1 MRWRKGNG
9 DLGAVKAL
17 PIFAPMG
24 RLRTVTMVTFLAWS
38 ATPASSRAQI
48 AAVNGLRDRIG
59 ARIARVAGAEVAV
72 SCRDLATGDSLDIG
86 ANVDFHP
93 PSTMKIPVMLEVLR
107 APQTGRLPFDPPI
120 LLLNHPHPPL
130 DPSP

>member
-1 MRWRKGNG
+1 MSCRKGNG

-38 ATPASSRAQI
+38 ATPASSHAQN

-59 ARIARVAGAEVAV
+59 ARVARVGGAEVAV
-72 SCRDLATGDSLDIG
+72 RFPDLAAGDSLDIG
-86 ANVDFHP
+86 ANADVHP
-93 PSTMKIPVMLEVLR
+93 PRPMKNPANIRVLPG
-107 APQTGRLPFDPPI
+107 PQTGDVALAQYDV
-120 LLLNHPHPPL
+120 LGDH
-130 DPSP
+130 

>member
-1 MRWRKGNG
+1 MSCRKGNG

-38 ATPASSRAQI
+38 ATPASSHAQN

-59 ARIARVAGAEVAV
+59 ARVARVGGAEVAV
-72 SCRDLATGDSLDIG
+72 SFRGLAGGGSLDIR
-86 ANVDFHP
+86 ANVGLHP
-93 PSTMKIPVMLEVLR
+93 ASPKKNPVMLQVLR
-107 APQTGRLPFDPPI
+107 GPE
-120 LLLNHPHPPL
+120 
-130 DPSP
+130 

>member
-1 MRWRKGNG
+1 MSCRKGNG

-38 ATPASSRAQI
+38 ATPASSHAQN

-59 ARIARVAGAEVAV
+59 ARVARVGGAEVAV
-72 SCRDLATGDSLDIG
+72 SFPGLPGGDSPDIRAHVG
-86 ANVDFHP
+86 FHAP
-93 PSTMKIPVMLEVLR
+93 GTIKNPV
-107 APQTGRLPFDPPI
+107 
-120 LLLNHPHPPL
+120 LLLELRSTAAGPL
-130 DPSP
+130 

>member
-1 MRWRKGNG
+1 MSCRKGNG

-38 ATPASSRAQI
+38 ATPASSHAQN

-59 ARIARVAGAEVAV
+59 ARVARVGGAEVAV
-72 SCRDLATGDSLDIG
+72 RFLDLAGGEFLDIR
-86 ANVDFHP
+86 ANVGVHAA
-93 PSTMKIPVMLEVLR
+93 STMKSSVML
-107 APQTGRLPFDPPI
+107 
-120 LLLNHPHPPL
+120 
-130 DPSP
+130 

>member
-1 MRWRKGNG
+1 MSCRKGNG

-38 ATPASSRAQI
+38 ATPASSHAQN

-59 ARIARVAGAEVAV
+59 ARVARVGGAEVAV
-72 SCRDLATGDSLDIG
+72 SFRGLARRGSPAIRAQT
-86 ANVDFHP
+86 DFP
-93 PSTMKIPVMLEVLR
+93 PPR
-107 APQTGRLPFDPPI
+107 
-120 LLLNHPHPPL
+120 PL
-130 DPSP
+130 KNS

>member
-1 MRWRKGNG
+1 MSCRKGNG

-38 ATPASSRAQI
+38 ATPASSHAQN

-59 ARIARVAGAEVAV
+59 ARVARVGGAEVAV
-72 SCRDLATGDSLDIG
+72 SFRDLPRGDSPHPG
-86 ANVDFHP
+86 ANRAFP
-93 PSTMKIPVMLEVLR
+93 PPAPMKVPVMPRSTL
-107 APQTGRLPFDPPI
+107 APAPGALPAHPTGTL
-120 LLLNHPHPPL
+120 
-130 DPSP
+130 